1 MFLEIVKAKY
11 LGDYKILLDF
21 NDGVSKAVDLKD
33 ELNGKVFE
41 PLKEREYFKNFY
53 IKFNT
58 IEWENGADFAP
69 EYLYQIGIKNSI
81 ESTNNTNPQLA

>member
-11 LGDYKILLDF
+11 LGDYKILLYF
-21 NDGVSKAVDLKD
+21 NDGVSKAVDLKH

-41 PLKEREYFKNFY
+41 PLKEREFFKNFY

-58 IEWENGADFAP
+58 IEWPNGADFAP
-69 EYLYQIGIKNSI
+69 EYLYQIGVTNLN
-81 ESTNNTNPQLA
+81 ELTNNINSQMV